1 MTSFFTNFH
10 ATCVYNY
17 WFLELYTHIFQMYPC
32 YIIKKFSILS
42 IPGKIDNVLRAGTI
56 QQFYDFLV
64 EDKKYPLNLN
74 SYEVVKNSWNN
85 IIDVSFINFFSW
97 QGIILNL
104 SLFYKKTHKIF
115 VLIMLISYALCMFNL
130 CNILV
135 PKKTLMFPIHDT
147 IFMVIPGPCWTL

>member
-1 MTSFFTNFH
+1 
-10 ATCVYNY
+10 
-17 WFLELYTHIFQMYPC
+17 MYPC

-85 IIDVSFINFFSW
+85 IIDVSFINCFS
-97 QGIILNL
+97 
-104 SLFYKKTHKIF
+104 
-115 VLIMLISYALCMFNL
+115 
-130 CNILV
+130 
-135 PKKTLMFPIHDT
+135 
-147 IFMVIPGPCWTL
+147 